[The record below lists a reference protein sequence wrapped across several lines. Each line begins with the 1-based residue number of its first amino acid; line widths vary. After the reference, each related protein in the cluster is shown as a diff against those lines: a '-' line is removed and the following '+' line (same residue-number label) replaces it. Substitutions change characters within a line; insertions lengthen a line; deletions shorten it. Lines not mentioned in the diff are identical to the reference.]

1 MKLARWSW
9 RSSLAPRLAS
19 VLSPYSAGAFCYL
32 RQLRVIAALCPQEAR
47 QQTALSRGSKD
58 EAPTNRAK
66 PKRRALCL
74 RNFRTGRSQGT
85 RPAGESSSVTRPTST
100 ATPPETVVGRGNPGP
115 CAGAYIFRTDDDA
128 TRPHIELAQRDHR
141 HDAGNELCGH
151 LPQTKILRLLAR
163 TSQLDDQ
170 RFGVTLSEP
179 WRCLVGCK

>member
-1 MKLARWSW
+1 MWDFSQASRPPVKLMKLARWSW

-19 VLSPYSAGAFCYL
+19 VLSPHSAGAFCYL

-100 ATPPETVVGRGNPGP
+100 ATPPETVVGRARSPGP
-115 CAGAYIFRTDDDA
+115 CAGASYMLRTDDDA
-128 TRPHIELAQRDHR
+128 TRPTHRTSAQRDHR
-141 HDAGNELCGH
+141 HDGGNELYGH
-151 LPQTKILRLLAR
+151 LPQT
-163 TSQLDDQ
+163 
-170 RFGVTLSEP
+170 
-179 WRCLVGCK
+179 